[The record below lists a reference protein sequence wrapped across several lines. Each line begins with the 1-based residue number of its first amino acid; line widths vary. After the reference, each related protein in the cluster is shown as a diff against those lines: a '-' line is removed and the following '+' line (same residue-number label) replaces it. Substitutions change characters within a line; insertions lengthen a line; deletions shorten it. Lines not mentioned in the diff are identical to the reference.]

1 MEEKKLD
8 INSIIGFALIF
19 GILMYMLWQNQPTPE
34 QVAEQEKAKQEQ
46 LAVEEKA
53 KVQEDVI
60 QTTAEDF
67 SKEAVTDSVQLTSLK
82 NKLGAFAYSSTLPSA
97 SNIETIVEND
107 LLELKFSNKGGFLS
121 EVKLKNF
128 VNYDSIPIYLVK
140 DNNAAFNINFGTSDS
155 RILNTQDLYFEPTIT
170 KNGENTIV
178 SMKLKV
184 SADRFWNTHMRL
196 RKMSI

>member
-34 QVAEQEKAKQEQ
+34 QAAEQEKAKQEQ
-46 LAVEEKA
+46 LAAEEKA
-53 KVQEDVI
+53 KVPEDVI
-60 QTTAEDF
+60 QTTTEDF

-82 NKLGAFAYSSTLPSA
+82 NKLGAFTYSSTLPSA
-97 SNIETIVEND
+97 SNNETIVEND

-128 VNYDSIPIYLVK
+128 VNY
-140 DNNAAFNINFGTSDS
+140 
-155 RILNTQDLYFEPTIT
+155 
-170 KNGENTIV
+170 
-178 SMKLKV
+178 
-184 SADRFWNTHMRL
+184 
-196 RKMSI
+196 